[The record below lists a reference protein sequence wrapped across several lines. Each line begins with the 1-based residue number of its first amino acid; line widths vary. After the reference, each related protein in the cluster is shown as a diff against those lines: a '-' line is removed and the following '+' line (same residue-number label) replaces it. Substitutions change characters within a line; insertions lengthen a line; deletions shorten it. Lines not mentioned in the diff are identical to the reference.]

1 MLGEVNNGFKIVM
14 EGFDVART
22 LIGAA
27 ALGTARW
34 MLEQGR
40 EWIRSRVVFG
50 KPISSYQSISFKYA
64 ELSTRLEAARL
75 MVYRAAWLADKFY
88 RGGDSSVSILDI
100 ANAGGAMAKML
111 AVEAAIDVGLEVMK
125 WFGGVSYFKETPP
138 IARAF
143 LGALSYYVGA
153 EGTQNIM
160 RLIVARG
167 LIGKEV
173 E

>member
-1 MLGEVNNGFKIVM
+1 M
-14 EGFDVART
+14 
-22 LIGAA
+22 IGAA

-88 RGGDSSVSILDI
+88 RVIPRFPYSILPMQ
-100 ANAGGAMAKML
+100 GPWL
-111 AVEAAIDVGLEVMK
+111 RCLP
-125 WFGGVSYFKETPP
+125 WRP
-138 IARAF
+138 R
-143 LGALSYYVGA
+143 
-153 EGTQNIM
+153 
-160 RLIVARG
+160 
-167 LIGKEV
+167 
-173 E
+173 

>member
-1 MLGEVNNGFKIVM
+1 M
-14 EGFDVART
+14 
-22 LIGAA
+22 IGAA

-88 RGGDSSVSILDI
+88 RGDSSVSILDI
-100 ANAGGAMAKML
+100 ANAGAMAKML

-125 WFGGVSYFKETPP
+125 WFGGVSYFKETP

-143 LGALSYYVGA
+143 LGA
-153 EGTQNIM
+153 
-160 RLIVARG
+160 
-167 LIGKEV
+167 
-173 E
+173 